1 MGGNFSLIKFFEF
14 GVRFWEERKNRTYA
28 VAFAIAAGAAALLCA
43 VLVAPRIGDSKAAG
57 IELKSG
63 VNPNDAPLGSLV
75 RLPGVGPSRANAIIS
90 YRERF
95 EAENG
100 RKAFES
106 PGDLTKVKGIGPK
119 TAEKMGPWLEF
130 DALEHNDGRMG
141 N

>member
-1 MGGNFSLIKFFEF
+1 M
-14 GVRFWEERKNRTYA
+14 
-28 VAFAIAAGAAALLCA
+28 LLCA
-43 VLVAPRIGDSKAAG
+43 GLVVPRVGDAKAAP

-63 VNPNDAPLGSLV
+63 VNPNDAPAGSLM

-100 RKAFES
+100 RRAFES
-106 PGDLTKVKGIGPK
+106 PADLTKVKGIGPK
-119 TAEKMGPWLEF
+119 TAEKMGPWLDF
-130 DALEHNDGRMG
+130 DDLENNDGRMG